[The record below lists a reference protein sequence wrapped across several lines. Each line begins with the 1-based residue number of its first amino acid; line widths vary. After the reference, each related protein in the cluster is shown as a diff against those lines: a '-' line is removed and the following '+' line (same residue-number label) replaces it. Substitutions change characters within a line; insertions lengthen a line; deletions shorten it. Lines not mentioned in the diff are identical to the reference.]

1 MSRTVLVTVGSTKF
15 DELIRAVD
23 SQPFAD
29 ELVAQ
34 GYNKLIMQASHA
46 LPGISPYLPPFLTS
60 ASFLSN
66 FLSQLLP
73 SGSTLLREQVW

>member
-15 DELIRAVD
+15 DDLIRAVD

-34 GYNKLIMQASHA
+34 GYNKLIMQAIRTLSGA
-46 LPGISPYLPPFLTS
+46 LKSRIS
-60 ASFLSN
+60 
-66 FLSQLLP
+66 
-73 SGSTLLREQVW
+73 STLLGLYFVYTLHLHGLAGLFSLSV